1 MNNERCRVLIVD
13 DELLIRQGIKHYLH
27 WEQEGFE
34 IVGEAA
40 NGKEALSLIESVKP
54 HIVVTD
60 IVMPI
65 MDGEELARIIRS
77 EHPEIQVII
86 LSSFGEFDYV
96 RSTFQQG
103 VTDYILKPK
112 LEGTVL
118 LKALQNAAERI
129 PFFQLSRQHEEKELS
144 ASSLV
149 RSWMAGDTPDLTE
162 DTLRHV
168 FPYPAFLIVNAYTRR
183 RTGKSTGAGDM
194 LERAGIKEW
203 PDSLFVPL
211 LSDQY
216 GEGYLINTSFG
227 REASWH
233 ECIRQLSQHPNGL
246 VWSVSELFQN
256 PVHLKPLYEQQ
267 AAALKRYS
275 FYFPDQSFFQA
286 GSLPNAEQESQP
298 FQLAAFT
305 DMLKRSQIEEAV
317 ESLLLHVNGL
327 AQNHDN
333 EVPEFKRFLSN
344 IIFNVTLLLG
354 DLGYENAKFNKEK
367 YAYFAAIEEAASADE
382 AIRKLTEFAA
392 DVKETVSEQTAKAAD
407 SGIKKIMEYIDHHYD
422 QPLTLT
428 EVAGHFHFNPSYFST
443 YFSTH
448 SGESFN
454 EYVTK
459 IRIEKAVDLLGQHHI
474 SISEISEKVGYGDH
488 SYFCKVFKKLKGMSP
503 SSYRKHFFT

>member
-1 MNNERCRVLIVD
+1 MNNERCKVLIVD

-129 PFFQLSRQHEEKELS
+129 PYFQLSRQYEEKELS

-162 DTLRHV
+162 GTLRHI

-183 RTGKSTGAGDM
+183 RTGKSTEARNM
-194 LERAGIKEW
+194 LERAGIKKW

-211 LSDQY
+211 LSDQH
-216 GEGYLINTSFG
+216 GEGYLINTSFDQ
-227 REASWH
+227 EMSVH
-233 ECIRQLSQHPNGL
+233 ERIKQLSAQTNGL
-246 VWSVSELFQN
+246 VWAVSELFQN
-256 PVHLKPLYEQQ
+256 PAHLKQLYEQQ
-267 AAALKRYS
+267 AAAVKRYS
-275 FYFPDQSFFQA
+275 FYFPEQSFFHAASQP
-286 GSLPNAEQESQP
+286 SAEQESQP

-317 ESLLLHVNGL
+317 ESLLLHVNVL
-327 AQNHDN
+327 AQKHEN

-367 YAYFAAIEEAASADE
+367 YAYFAAIEEALSADE

-392 DVKETVSEQTAKAAD
+392 DMKETVSEQTAKTPD
-407 SGIKKIMEYIDHHYD
+407 SGIKKIMEYIDRHYD

-448 SGESFN
+448 SGESYN

-459 IRIEKAVDLLGQHHI
+459 IRIEKAVALLGQHHI
-474 SISEISEKVGYGDH
+474 SISEISGKVGYGDH

-503 SSYRKHFFT
+503 SSYRKQFFT